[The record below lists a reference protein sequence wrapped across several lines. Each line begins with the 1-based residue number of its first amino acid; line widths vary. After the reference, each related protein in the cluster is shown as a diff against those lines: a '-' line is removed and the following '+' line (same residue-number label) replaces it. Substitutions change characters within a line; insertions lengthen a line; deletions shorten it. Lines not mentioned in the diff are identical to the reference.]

1 MPDLK
6 DLQIMPALGH
16 SLPELLQSLTLG
28 APDEAE
34 TRLCPKLQTVQLSI
48 DHGFNVGALSA
59 FIRSRR
65 NIETVR
71 DGTVRLKCILLLSL
85 VQPWKPETAL
95 RDLKE
100 FRDDGLDI
108 LVNDL
113 EGELR
118 QVVLQ

>member
-6 DLQIMPALGH
+6 LQIMPALGH
-16 SLPELLQSLTLG
+16 SLSELLQSLMLG

-34 TRLCPKLQTVQLSI
+34 TRLCPKLQAVQLSI

-71 DGTVRLKCILLLSL
+71 DGTVRLRCIRLPPLIQS
-85 VQPWKPETAL
+85 WKPETVL

-100 FRDDGLDI
+100 FQDDGLDI
-108 LVNDL
+108 LVNGL